1 MSVHRMSSVLCSC
14 GKTHVERTLLSAAVE
29 VDLDLALALAC
40 GLTFALACGLVL
52 VLVLAC
58 GPRPLQNKSKST
70 PNVKSGGQECPPHT
84 SLGEEQQSYT
94 DARRRCPPAGNR
106 IVHKQS

>member
-29 VDLDLALALAC
+29 VDLDLALAFALAC
-40 GLTFALACGLVL
+40 GLTFALACGLALVLVL

-84 SLGEEQQSYT
+84 SLGESRQL
-94 DARRRCPPAGNR
+94 PALNQR
-106 IVHKQS
+106 PHS